1 MNNKENDLFLNM
13 LYNPDMT
20 LQDFQSVGLT
30 ADNTG
35 IDNIE
40 SYKNNKKVRET
51 FITETG
57 QFNEKEFEQAYVNA
71 KKIYNIFT
79 NMNEDEEIIKNG
91 NFHRDN
97 IFAPKQTLRHGPDVG
112 TPTKIFNPMR
122 QQGSIST
129 LGKLEAP
136 TLSVSEIAQQQEV
149 YDPATDTWSAAP
161 NDTFAGLPYLFDT
174 LVLATWDENGTHKDP
189 ITGDIVKHEIGD
201 PKLNDQGT
209 YYYEKLNGRPVY
221 NKQVLN
227 KLDILTPE
235 GSKINKYDFF
245 DSDGVEQKS
254 ITGNILKNASLI
266 APMFIPYVGPW
277 ITGANI
283 IISSLGWMSTL
294 GKMFLGSD
302 SPTLSNIEG
311 WSRSMDK
318 SEAKSTYAQ
327 ENTFCWENM
336 IDLIGDTVSFLRESR
351 FLFKYAPSVFKGSSG
366 ISTDATKAYQ
376 ENLTKQFIKEGQEKL
391 NQFVQ
396 SKSQSLLSGGF
407 DYLAE
412 QSYINTAAASKASKL
427 VEDYIK
433 SYNKIGSIIS
443 KTYMTADISSHMYGE
458 AKNAGASDLD
468 ATLLTLGY
476 SAALATFFNTGVAEH
491 IMPELKEGA
500 RHQKALLNAVMQ
512 IKNKSVVDKKSYAK
526 DVFNI
531 GKKLFQ
537 DGIAADTGVTSELGK
552 SIFAHSIASGI
563 ENTGMEVLGDL
574 ARGCY
579 NLSQWLRGNDSK
591 LEISNLSD
599 RYTMGFIGG
608 AVGGGINA
616 PFMGYKSYKQN
627 KNINSKQAVQEI
639 IYMIR
644 NGNIDDFLKTVKKS
658 NIASKNLST
667 RFTTDEKGN
676 QIFDTAKNYED
687 SQDYEAKQII
697 YNTIDNIKKII
708 NAEGGE
714 ITDSQFLDKQTLG
727 DLRFNELQKSITAG
741 KYLQDYQDVLNGIY
755 DTINEIDKLNDS
767 DLTDRQK
774 LKQEKEETQDLST
787 STRKKELEAKLTDLR
802 KQKDE
807 LVNGDRAKDFI
818 GSSLY
823 EMIPAINTAFIKTNF
838 IQYAEKVEQKAYSD
852 IPRDRLQE
860 IYKQYENWLAT
871 DGKNEIFESYTKFK
885 DLLTKASPI
894 IKQMLE
900 ANIDGVKNKEIE
912 NILRNLRLY
921 TENPEVED
929 LENVKYALDNDAI
942 LRNILNVKEGDSE
955 ENVAI
960 KLNDFITNL
969 QSEIDEKGFIDSE
982 YKKLLLEQLTAYQTK
997 FADFLDENYSNEY
1010 DDFYDKISQFK
1021 TYLSQANE
1029 SPVLKLLYDFSF
1041 KINNTELNVN
1051 EIINSLNDTFTHK
1064 LENIQEFVLDKNL
1077 NSQADYAL
1085 KTIEILKSLIHSYKT
1100 DNVGLGTTI
1109 KNKVITNNSD
1119 YWGYTKT
1126 LNELSDSK
1134 NTDKLAEI
1142 DTKQANILLQDLE
1155 NIENKI
1161 KLLLNI
1167 SSINNSQKLNR
1178 QFNIDLNQAYIFRN
1192 KLKQFISV
1200 IPNAWIGK
1208 SDLEKLINS
1217 DNFNKYS
1224 DKKDFNL
1231 DDKTRIEVKKDFLA
1245 LQDGIY
1251 DFFQKNKDKDLSE
1264 IINPN
1269 TLSLLTRDYKL
1280 LNENTSDIEDQSFIW
1295 YLASRAAL
1303 KASDFYS
1310 KYKDSIIDN
1319 LAPIIPQELAIYN
1332 TFAFLTNNNVFSNF
1346 INAYNKGLKQYF
1358 KSLSDDDLNSIKI
1371 KLQLPK
1377 SFTKEQIIDNVQN
1390 FELTPNYKRI
1400 SLVEG
1405 IAGAGKTTLMKQI
1418 VNMIKS
1424 IPNQK
1429 LLDNVIISH
1438 GASEESA
1445 KQFAKNL
1452 GFKDSQAKSRE
1463 DLMKYISNDWT
1474 NDQENLSKSDV
1485 EQDEDGV
1492 TRIKW
1497 NVNSLSD
1504 VPSLIL
1510 IDEISQFTTSDLDLL
1525 EKSARKHGFEVVTLG
1540 DFDQSK
1546 RSIEINGDDNT
1557 NMIFTLSRNS
1567 FIRSPKIG
1575 VSMRTNNSQ
1584 KNQNQNTLINA
1595 ILNKSSNINL
1605 HYYEDENGLNGDF
1618 YMESFNSD
1626 LLDSKIDL
1634 MIKTL
1639 NSDEKIGFIYHDT
1652 SSGIYKH
1659 ITSKYGDKIELY
1671 KDNKAQGKEGQYYI
1685 AELNGSDPLFLNNLY
1700 TAITRSSKGSVIIGS
1715 APISIVSERDL
1726 TTVKDEISESAINKF
1741 RTKTIEILNQL
1752 NLNGKEIKINYP
1764 EKEEV
1769 KTQKQSSLPET
1780 TVIPPQQKQVTITKQ
1795 TQEPT
1800 QNTNYSEFTPKD
1812 ISIVDVNGI
1821 KRPIELSNIQFKD
1834 ENGLD
1839 DTFKILKLDD
1849 RYIVL
1854 ANVLG
1859 LEIPYIYENTKWI
1872 PFFGFDKKGQIITLN
1887 NDIKVLEEISS
1898 KLKTA
1903 IDIDNLGKIP
1913 NSTQETINYINKFY
1927 DSIDDINSTESKTI
1941 KDRIFNNI
1949 LTFLDYELNNKEPEI
1964 IPFLN
1969 QPTESSYKKM
1979 LDDAN
1984 KDNPVNVKES
1994 HKTGS
1999 NGKKF
2004 LDILWYSFNT
2014 FESGIDFNGNDN
2026 DIITKNNI
2034 NPNRIDSINGL
2045 VQILGETYSYKNLM
2059 EILGNIRSILLS
2071 SNNKSEILDY
2081 LSNVLNKQNLYLNF
2095 GIKTIVDP
2103 KAHIDQAQSGRF
2115 AKGPNEKSHYIYSED
2130 LASSELSRTNLVAI
2144 IGDKS
2149 GDLLELPLLSFS
2161 NPISI
2166 AFMKDDAGNY
2176 IHPQY
2181 ANIFSN
2187 NDGKNLHEKMNEFI
2201 QFLKNNG
2208 QENSDLYYLSKLF
2221 NVTSN
2226 NIFYLDKENFLPAKS
2241 FKQLGPMLILKK
2253 GESQFEKNLQYEAQW
2268 ITLDEFAKNTA
2279 FKSTKILSSNTGI
2292 VNNKQ
2297 IVKPGHPFILVS
2309 NDKSIPNLIDYFIQ
2323 QETETNLPKKVK
2335 LIYVVPPK
2343 IPLIEYIQSK
2353 YDYIYGKKSAK
2364 EILPAGQI
2372 TTSYEILKNIYDNPQ
2387 FKNEFINLYGDTRY
2401 KYISDN
2407 ISKLKD
2413 LEEIDKNQFIQFLIG
2428 EQDWTNVN
2436 IGNYKL
2442 HQLFD
2447 RSLVSFVYP
2456 EIINRQPNQDIF
2468 KGENFEL
2475 IKNILEQK
2483 NTGFDGVYLRAIK
2496 PIEDKTQRS
2505 HNVIFEIIQDN
2516 DSYTY
2521 QGLPFLLHGK
2531 IDSAAFYG
2539 NLGYFLQNIFK
2550 YKLRMTNNNIP
2561 FSLDNNR
2568 YRNGQSKIKTR
2579 SKKVSVNELIQKV
2592 DDINSQPNSNQ
2603 ISFIDNDELLITKPN
2618 SILLEN
2624 KIVSLFDSNNNQIK
2638 VLPKSIDG
2646 ISRFVLETTDV
2657 KTGQKIKY
2665 SAEFKKDGIEKI
2677 LELTEI
2683 REVKQENNITP
2694 IDTTKELREL
2704 FEKNNSD
2711 GDIIETIEDV
2721 SMLHYNN
2728 AEEAIKDIDIIIDS
2742 LDPIDEWEVNS
2753 KGYNLIKDLLEFQ
2766 KKTKKENIDDDCP
2779 ITITLKF

>member
-51 FITETG
+51 FVTETG
-57 QFNEKEFEQAYVNA
+57 QFNEKEFEQAYTNA

-149 YDPATDTWSAAP
+149 YDPATDTWSTAP

-174 LVLATWDENGTHKDP
+174 LVLATWDEEGTHKDP
-189 ITGDIVKHEIGD
+189 ITGDIVKHEAGD
-201 PKLNDQGT
+201 IKLNDQGT

-302 SPTLSNIEG
+302 SSTLSNIEG

-318 SEAKSTYAQ
+318 SEAKTTYAQ
-327 ENTFCWENM
+327 ENNFCWENM

-351 FLFKYAPSVFKGSSG
+351 FLFKYAPSVFKGTSG
-366 ISTDATKAYQ
+366 ISSDATKAYQ
-376 ENLTKQFIKEGQEKL
+376 QNLTKQFVKEGQEKL

-412 QSYINTAAASKASKL
+412 QSYINTAAASKASKI

-443 KTYMTADISSHMYGE
+443 KTYMTADMSSHMYGE
-458 AKNAGASDLD
+458 AKNAGASDVD

-500 RHQKALLNAVMQ
+500 RHQKALLNAVMK
-512 IKNKSVVDKKSYAK
+512 IKDKTVDDKKSYAK
-526 DVFNI
+526 DVFNL

-537 DGIAADTGVTSELGK
+537 DGVAADTGLTSQLGK
-552 SIFAHSIASGI
+552 SIFAHSVASGI
-563 ENTGMEVLGDL
+563 ENTGMEMLGDF

-579 NLSQWLRGNDSK
+579 NLSQWLRGNDSR
-591 LEISNLSD
+591 LEISNISD

-608 AVGGGINA
+608 AIGGGINA

-658 NIASKNLST
+658 NIGSKNLST

-676 QIFDTAKNYED
+676 QIFDTAKDYED
-687 SQDYEAKQII
+687 SQDYEAKQVI
-697 YNTIDNIKKII
+697 YKTIDNIKKII

-714 ITDSQFLDKQTLG
+714 ITDSQFLDKQTLS
-727 DLRFNELQKSITAG
+727 DLRFNELQRSITAG

-755 DTINEIDKLNDS
+755 DTINEIENLNDS

-774 LKQEKEETQDLST
+774 LKQEKEESQDLT
-787 STRKKELEAKLTDLR
+787 NSTRKKELEEKLSDLR

-807 LVNGDRAKDFI
+807 LINGDRAQDFI
-818 GSSLY
+818 GTSLF

-838 IQYAEKVEQKAYSD
+838 IQYAEKIEGKTYSN
-852 IPRDRLQE
+852 IPRDRLQQ
-860 IYKQYENWLAT
+860 IYRQYENWLAT

-885 DLLTKASPI
+885 DLLIKSSPI
-894 IKQMLE
+894 IKQSVE
-900 ANIDGVKNKEIE
+900 TNVDGVKNENIE

-929 LENVKYALDNDAI
+929 LDKVKDVLSDDKI
-942 LRNILNVKEGDSE
+942 LRNILNIKEGDSE
-955 ENVAI
+955 DNVVI
-960 KLNDFITNL
+960 KLNDFIDNL
-969 QSEIDEKGFIDSE
+969 RLEIDKKGFIDSE
-982 YKKLLLEQLTAYQTK
+982 YKKLLLDQLTAYQSK
-997 FADFLDENYSNEY
+997 FADFLDENYSDEY
-1010 DDFYDKISQFK
+1010 NDFYDKISQFK
-1021 TYLSQANE
+1021 SYLSQANE
-1029 SPVLKLLYDFSF
+1029 SPILKLLDDFSL
-1041 KINNTELNVN
+1041 KINDTELNVN
-1051 EIINSLNDTFTHK
+1051 EIIKSLNDTFTNK

-1077 NSQADYAL
+1077 SNQADYAL
-1085 KTIEILKSLIHSYKT
+1085 KTIEILKSLIHAYKT
-1100 DNVGLGTTI
+1100 DNIGLGTTI

-1167 SSINNSQKLNR
+1167 SSINNGQKLNR

-1200 IPNAWIGK
+1200 IPNDWVGK
-1208 SDLEKLINS
+1208 SELEKLISS

-1224 DKKDFNL
+1224 DNKDFNL
-1231 DDKTRIEVKKDFLA
+1231 DEKTRIEIKKDFLT

-1251 DFFQKNKDKDLSE
+1251 DFFQKNQDKDLSE
-1264 IINPN
+1264 IINPK
-1269 TLSLLTRDYKL
+1269 TLSLLTKEYKL
-1280 LNENTSDIEDQSFIW
+1280 LNEKTSDIEDQSFVW

-1310 KYKDSIIDN
+1310 LYKDSIIDG

-1332 TFAFLTNNNVFSNF
+1332 TFAFLTNNKIFNKFVDAF
-1346 INAYNKGLKQYF
+1346 NKGIKQYF
-1358 KSLSDDDLNSIKI
+1358 ESLSDKELENIKI
-1371 KLQLPK
+1371 KLKLPK
-1377 SFTKEQIIDNVQN
+1377 SFTKQQIIDNFQN
-1390 FELTPNYKRI
+1390 FELTTNYKRI
-1400 SLVEG
+1400 SLIEG

-1418 VNMIKS
+1418 INMIKS
-1424 IPNQK
+1424 ISNQK
-1429 LLDNVIISH
+1429 LLDNVIITH

-1445 KQFAKNL
+1445 KQFAKDL
-1452 GFKDSQAKSRE
+1452 GFKVSQAKSRE

-1474 NDQENLSKSDV
+1474 NNQENLSKSDL
-1485 EQDEDGV
+1485 EQDKDGV

-1504 VPSLIL
+1504 SPSLIV

-1525 EKSARKHGFEVVTLG
+1525 EKSARKHGFEVVALG

-1546 RSIEINGDDNT
+1546 RSIEIEGDDNT
-1557 NMIFTLSRNS
+1557 NMRFTLARNN

-1575 VSMRTNNSQ
+1575 VSMRTDNSQ

-1595 ILNKSSNINL
+1595 ILNKSSYINL
-1605 HYYEDENGLNGDF
+1605 HYYEDENGLNGD
-1618 YMESFNSD
+1618 YYTESFNSD

-1639 NSDEKIGFIYHDT
+1639 NPTEKIGFIYHDT
-1652 SSGIYKH
+1652 SSDIYKH
-1659 ITSKYGDKIELY
+1659 ITSKYGDKIEKY
-1671 KDNKAQGKEGQYYI
+1671 KDNEAQGQEGRYYI
-1685 AELNGSDPLFLNNLY
+1685 TELNGDDPLFLNNLY
-1700 TAITRSSKGSVIIGS
+1700 TDITRSRKGSIIIGN
-1715 APISIVSERDL
+1715 APIGIIPERDL
-1726 TTVKDEISESAINKF
+1726 TTVKDELSELAINKF

-1769 KTQKQSSLPET
+1769 KTQKSSALPQA
-1780 TVIPPQQKQVTITKQ
+1780 TVIPPQKKQVVTTKQ
-1795 TQEPT
+1795 TQGST
-1800 QNTNYSEFTPKD
+1800 QNKTSYSEFTPKD
-1812 ISIVDVNGI
+1812 ISIVDINGI
-1821 KRPIELSNIQFKD
+1821 KRPVELSNIQFKD
-1834 ENGLD
+1834 ENGLID
-1839 DTFKILKLDD
+1839 SFKILKLDN

-1854 ANVLG
+1854 ADVLG
-1859 LEIPYIYENTKWI
+1859 LEIPYIYENAKWI
-1872 PFFGFDKKGQIITLN
+1872 PFFGFDNNEQIVTLN
-1887 NDIKVLEEISS
+1887 NDIKVLEEISQ

-1913 NSTQETINYINKFY
+1913 NATKETIDYINKFY
-1927 DSIDDINSTESKTI
+1927 DSIDDVKSTKSQTI
-1941 KDRIFNNI
+1941 KDKIFDNI
-1949 LTFLDYELNNKEPEI
+1949 LSFLDYELNNKEPEI
-1964 IPFLN
+1964 ISFIN
-1969 QPTESSYKKM
+1969 QPTESSYKTM

-1984 KDNPVNVKES
+1984 KDTPINVKES
-1994 HKTGS
+1994 RKTGK
-1999 NGKKF
+1999 NGRKF

-2014 FESGIDFNGNDN
+2014 FESGIDFNGDDN
-2026 DIITKNNI
+2026 TIITKNNI

-2045 VQILGETYSYKNLM
+2045 VQILGDTHSYKSLM
-2059 EILGNIRSILLS
+2059 ETLGNIRSILLS
-2071 SNNKSEILDY
+2071 SDNKSQILDY
-2081 LSNVLNKQNLYLNF
+2081 LSTVLKKKNLYLNF

-2103 KAHIDQAQSGRF
+2103 KAGIDQNKSGRF

-2130 LASSELSRTNLVAI
+2130 KDSSDLSRTNLIAI
-2144 IGDKS
+2144 IGNES

-2161 NPISI
+2161 NPVSI
-2166 AFMKDDAGNY
+2166 AKMKDDTGNY
-2176 IHPQY
+2176 IHPEY
-2181 ANIFSN
+2181 ANFFKKSY
-2187 NDGKNLHEKMNEFI
+2187 DEESLHKKMQEFI
-2201 QFLKNNG
+2201 QFLENNG
-2208 QENSDLYYLSKLF
+2208 QKNSDLYYLSKLF

-2226 NIFYLDKENFLPAKS
+2226 CIFYLDKQDFLPAKS
-2241 FKQLGPMLILKK
+2241 FKQLGPMLILQK
-2253 GESQFEKNLQYEAQW
+2253 GDSQFEQKLYYNAKW
-2268 ITLDEFAKNTA
+2268 ITLDEFSKNSS

-2292 VNNKQ
+2292 INNKQ

-2309 NDKSIPNLIDYFIQ
+2309 NDKTITNLIDYFIQ
-2323 QETETNLPKKVK
+2323 QETETDIPKKVK

-2364 EILPAGQI
+2364 EILPVGQI

-2387 FKNEFINLYGDTRY
+2387 FKDEFIKLYGDTRY
-2401 KYISDN
+2401 KHISDN

-2413 LEEIDKNQFIQFLIG
+2413 LEEADRNQFIQLLTS
-2428 EQDWTNVN
+2428 EQDWTDVN

-2447 RSLVSFVYP
+2447 RSLVSFIYP
-2456 EIINRQPNQDIF
+2456 EIINRQPNQNTF
-2468 KGENFEL
+2468 KNENFEL
-2475 IKNILEQK
+2475 LKNILYQK
-2483 NTGFDGVYLRAIK
+2483 NTSFDGVYLRAIK
-2496 PIEDKTQRS
+2496 PIESKTQRT

-2516 DSYTY
+2516 NSYTY
-2521 QGLPFLLHGK
+2521 QGLPFYLHGK

-2550 YKLRMTNNNIP
+2550 YKVRYSDQDVP
-2561 FSLDNNR
+2561 YSLDNNR
-2568 YRNGQSKIKTR
+2568 YRNGQSEIYTKPNPTI
-2579 SKKVSVNELIQKV
+2579 NELIEKV
-2592 DDINSQPNSNQ
+2592 DNINTHPNSNQ
-2603 ISFIDNDELLITKPN
+2603 IAFIDDNEILITKTNP
-2618 SILLEN
+2618 ILN
-2624 KIVSLFDSNNNQIK
+2624 DKIVSLFNSDNKQIK
-2638 VLPKSIDG
+2638 ILPKSIDG
-2646 ISRFVLETTDV
+2646 ISRFVLETNDV
-2657 KTGQKIKY
+2657 KTGEKIKY
-2665 SAEFKKDGIEKI
+2665 NAEFKKNGVEKV

-2683 REVKQENNITP
+2683 REAKQENNITTT
-2694 IDTTKELREL
+2694 DKTKELREL
-2704 FEKNNSD
+2704 FEKNDSD
-2711 GDIIETIEDV
+2711 GDVLELIEDV
-2721 SMLHYNN
+2721 TMLHYDNLDK
-2728 AEEAIKDIDIIIDS
+2728 AIKNIDNIIELLDSID
-2742 LDPIDEWEVNS
+2742 DYEVNS
-2753 KGYNLIKDLLEFQ
+2753 KDYNLIKDLLEFQ
-2766 KKTKKENIDDDCP
+2766 KKNNKENIDDDCP